1 MWELDGH
8 EACASRLPEALRDL
22 VIYAN
27 GEYRPGGEPTV
38 SVWDHGLLYGDG
50 FFEGIRLYEGRLFK
64 LEVHLDRFYA
74 SAKFLRID
82 VPVDRAELRNI
93 IIEVIR
99 RNGLRNAHV
108 RPIVTRGVGS
118 PALSH
123 IFDCQPSLFVLANPH
138 PEPTRIPIRCMISTV
153 RRKAPGSVDARVKS
167 LNYLDSVLARMQATA
182 AGYDDAIMLD
192 ESGLVAEGTGANLF
206 LVERGTLA
214 TPTVEASLDGVTRR
228 SIIQLAVSHG
238 VPVVERRVTPG
249 DVYLADELFFTGT
262 GQDITPVGEVDG
274 RVINHAEMGPI
285 TRRLAGLYDELKLS
299 GDGFDVYAE
308 I

>member
-1 MWELDGH
+1 MKDHSARATG
-8 EACASRLPEALRDL
+8 LPEALRDL

-27 GEYRPGGEPTV
+27 GEYRSGREPAV

-64 LEVHLDRFYA
+64 LEAHLDRFYQ

-82 VPVDRAELRNI
+82 VPAGRDELRQI

-123 IFDCQPSLFVLANPH
+123 VFDCQPSLFVLANPH
-138 PEPTRIPIRCMISTV
+138 PDPTRTPVRCMISTV

-167 LNYLDSVLARMQATA
+167 LNYLDSVLARIQATA

-192 ESGLVAEGTGANLF
+192 EGGLVAEGTGANLF
-206 LVERGTLA
+206 LVERGTLV

-228 SIIQLAVSHG
+228 SILQLALANG
-238 VPVVERRVTPG
+238 VPVLEKHVTPG

-262 GQDITPVGEVDG
+262 GQDIAPIGEVDG
-274 RVINHAEMGPI
+274 RLINGGKMGPI
-285 TRRLAGLYDELKLS
+285 TRRLAGFYDELKVS
-299 GDGFDVYAE
+299 GDGFDVYA
-308 I
+308 